1 MRYIDTSTRNPSHTL
16 AEWFK
21 NSSKEGVKEIRMQTG
36 YFSGKSMDLLL
47 HAVSA
52 EILASCTA
60 KILIGS
66 NDPRTQVVDVLKLI
80 KTLNIPRS
88 NAQVGIICFSDGLF
102 HPKTYHLR
110 RGDGSQTAYVGSAN
124 LTPSGLHKNVEAGI
138 ILDTNEGDDEAILE
152 QIGRAIDEWFFR
164 GHDLGI
170 RIVEDSE
177 FLKRLVELEILSDL
191 PPIKKSSSTSG
202 KGAGTA
208 LPGLKGL
215 TSWRTSA
222 ESDRDEKEVV
232 SSIATAELGSV
243 LIAEITKGRL
253 GAGARQ
259 IDINKS
265 IAEEY
270 FGGTGTKIRCT
281 SVSFKGE
288 LGLTEDRIV
297 GTKSSSNW
305 YIELSGLRG
314 ELDSAFDKRP
324 LLLMVQTQEKLREYQ
339 FHWLEPTD
347 PNFGLVYRH
356 FINEKGGTRGNK
368 SIKVITS
375 YSEFSSVWSNNPF
388 ELAGTTKGRT

>member
-1 MRYIDTSTRNPSHTL
+1 MRYIDTSTRSPNHTL

-21 NSSKEGVKEIRMQTG
+21 SSSKKGVKEIRMQTG
-36 YFSGKSMDLLL
+36 YFSGRSMDLLL
-47 HAVSA
+47 HAVPA

-66 NDPRTQVVDVLKLI
+66 NDPRTQAVDVLKLV

-110 RGDGSQTAYVGSAN
+110 RCDGSQTAYVGSAN

-138 ILDTNEGDDEAILE
+138 ILDTYEGDDEVILE
-152 QIGRAIDEWFFR
+152 QIGRAIDEWFFKE
-164 GHDLGI
+164 HDQGI

-177 FLKRLVELEILSDL
+177 FVKRLVELEILSNL
-191 PPIKKSSSTSG
+191 PPIKKSPSTGG
-202 KGAGTA
+202 KGAGA
-208 LPGLKGL
+208 GLPRLKGL
-215 TSWRTSA
+215 TSWRTSS
-222 ESDRDEKEVV
+222 ESDSDEKEVT

-243 LIAEITKGRL
+243 LIAEITKGRP

-270 FGGTGTKIRCT
+270 FGGTGTKILCT
-281 SVSFKGE
+281 PVSFNGE
-288 LGLTEDRIV
+288 LGSAEDRIV
-297 GTKSSSNW
+297 GAKRSSNW
-305 YIELSGLRG
+305 YIELSGLQG
-314 ELDSAFDKRP
+314 ELDSAFNKRP
-324 LLLMVQTQEKLREYQ
+324 LLLMVQTQEELREYQ

-347 PNFGLVYRH
+347 PKFGLVYGH
-356 FINEKGGTRGNK
+356 FINEKGKTRGNK
-368 SIKVITS
+368 SIKVIKS
-375 YSEFSSVWSNNPF
+375 YNEFSSIWSNNPF
-388 ELAGTTKGRT
+388 ELARNY